1 MNDTRDIIQSVARI
15 WRMYK
20 KQESLFRSA
29 MRLNTSCRLR
39 RLFSN
44 GYMMSLLFKKDL
56 GSMYESVKSNLEDG
70 ELSNITRADDFH
82 SDIPG
87 EYELLSQISAQQ
99 EVLLEEY
106 KALLSRLDEDSEAA
120 RACDE
125 HIEKLAGLESLLAR
139 ELDNHASDEEESYS
153 SVA

>member
-1 MNDTRDIIQSVARI
+1 MNEARDIIQCVARI

-29 MRLNTSCRLR
+29 MRLNTSCKLR
-39 RLFSN
+39 KLFSN

-56 GSMYESVKSNLEDG
+56 GSMYESVKSNLDDG
-70 ELSNITRADDFH
+70 ELSSITRADDFQADVP
-82 SDIPG
+82 S
-87 EYELLSQISAQQ
+87 EYELLTQISAQQ
-99 EVLLEEY
+99 EVMLEEY
-106 KALLSRLDEDSEAA
+106 KKLLARLDKDSEAA

-125 HIEKLAGLESLLAR
+125 HIEKLASLEHLLAR
-139 ELDNHASDEEESYS
+139 ELDSYQTGELENYS

>member
-1 MNDTRDIIQSVARI
+1 
-15 WRMYK
+15 MYK

-29 MRLNTSCRLR
+29 MRLNTSCKLR
-39 RLFSN
+39 KLFSN

-70 ELSNITRADDFH
+70 ELSSITRADDFQTDVP
-82 SDIPG
+82 S
-87 EYELLSQISAQQ
+87 EYELLTQISEQQ
-99 EVLLEEY
+99 EVMLEEY
-106 KALLSRLDEDSEAA
+106 KKLMARLDKDSEAA

-125 HIEKLAGLESLLAR
+125 HIEKLAGLEHLLAR
-139 ELDNHASDEEESYS
+139 ELESHSNGELENYS

>member
-1 MNDTRDIIQSVARI
+1 MNDARDIIQCVARI

-29 MRLNTSCRLR
+29 MMLCTSCKLR
-39 RLFSN
+39 RVFSN
-44 GYMMSLLFKKDL
+44 GYMMSVLFKKDL

-70 ELSNITRADDFH
+70 ELSSITRADDFH
-82 SDIPG
+82 MDHTS
-87 EYELLSQISAQQ
+87 EHELLAQISSQQ
-99 EVLLEEY
+99 EIMLEEY
-106 KALLSRLDEDSEAA
+106 RKLMARLDKDSEAA

-125 HIEKLAGLESLLAR
+125 HIEKLASLEGLLAK
-139 ELDNHASDEEESYS
+139 ELDRHSTGELENYS